1 MTTPLRPLALFA
13 LLALLLAA
21 PLASAQQPAGR
32 VVVLGFDGGDA
43 RTVAELMEQG
53 QLPNLKALAEQG
65 TFAPLLSTNPA
76 ESPVSWSSL
85 NTGQNPAKTG
95 IPGFV
100 VRDLVAG
107 DKPYPGIGFYES
119 EPARPL
125 ERLGSPPIPAW
136 PASRFALVFGGL
148 MLVGTLVV
156 FGLLLKLRPLPT
168 AVISL
173 SLSAVAAWGGLKLR
187 SYLPESAP
195 VVANTLEATPFWES
209 AARAGVASVVLD
221 AAQSWDREDVD
232 GAKVLAGLGVPDA
245 RGQYNGFSIYT
256 TDPAWLATQRGE
268 GTSTPSAGEKLRVD
282 WNGER
287 IESVVWGPVNFWAVG
302 QLRAERDEVKQRM
315 ADPKTPYKKLAGLS
329 ERADALDAELRRLE
343 SEPLTVPLVVE
354 RREGG
359 RARVAI
365 GDMEQEL
372 SPGSWSDWYP
382 LTFDLNPLIKVHALA
397 RAKLVSLDDP
407 HFTLYV
413 DALQI
418 DPARPPFWQPISQPH
433 GFSAELAAGIGPY
446 ETVGWACMNLPFKDA
461 EVDAESFLQDIEFT
475 FDWRKRMTLERL
487 ERDDWRLFFSCFST
501 PDRVQHMCYQYY
513 DPTHPMYD
521 AERAAQTIQFFGQE
535 TALSDAIPAI
545 YRQVDQL
552 IGEVRSRLRPDDV
565 LVLCADHGFQ
575 SFRRQV
581 HLNNWLM
588 EKGYLAVKPRLKK
601 SMVAMPEM
609 YVDWSKTKAYSIGL
623 GMVYVN
629 QKGREKAGIV
639 EPDDVPALL
648 EDIARDFREFEDPA
662 SGARIGRTAHRT
674 SDIHQGPYL
683 DREADLMLGFEAGY
697 RVSWITT
704 SGGLDL
710 VKDEGG
716 EWVPGPSISDN
727 DKNWSG
733 DHVSVDPTLVQG
745 LFFSSVP
752 LVVPE
757 GGLDLRHIAPTTLAL
772 LGVSVPPEYDLPAL
786 ERR

>member
-1 MTTPLRPLALFA
+1 MTTTLRPLAL
-13 LLALLLAA
+13 LVTLALLHAA
-21 PLASAQQPAGR
+21 PPARAQQPAGR
-32 VVVLGFDGGDA
+32 LVVLGFDGGDA
-43 RTVAELMEQG
+43 RTVEKLMAEG
-53 QLPNLKALAEQG
+53 QLPNLSALAEQG
-65 TFAPLLSTNPA
+65 TFGPLLSTNPA

-107 DKPYPGIGFYES
+107 DKPYPGIGFYEN

-125 ERLGSPPIPAW
+125 AELQTTPIPAW
-136 PASRFALVFGGL
+136 PASRFALLFGLL

-156 FGLLLKLRPLPT
+156 FRVLLKLRLLPT

-173 SLSAVAAWGGLKLR
+173 TLSGAAAWAGLKLR

-195 VVANTLEATPFWES
+195 VVANTLEATPFWET
-209 AARAGVASVVLD
+209 AAQAGVASVVLD
-221 AAQSWDREDVD
+221 AAQAWDRQDVD

-245 RGQYNGFSIYT
+245 RGAYNGFTIYT
-256 TDPAWLATQRGE
+256 TDPTYFASERGQ

-287 IESVVWGPVNFWAVG
+287 IESVVWGPVNFWRVGEVRAARDAV
-302 QLRAERDEVKQRM
+302 QAEM
-315 ADPKTPYKKLAGLS
+315 ADPKTPYKKLADLS
-329 ERADALDAELRRLE
+329 TRADALEAELKDLE
-343 SEPLTVPLVVE
+343 ANPLTVPLVVE
-354 RREGG
+354 RRENG
-359 RARVAI
+359 RARVTI
-365 GDMEQEL
+365 GEL
-372 SPGSWSDWYP
+372 EHELGVGDWSDWYP
-382 LTFDLNPLIKVHALA
+382 LVFDLNPLVKVHALA
-397 RAKLVSLDDP
+397 RAKLLSLDEP

-418 DPARPPFWQPISQPH
+418 DPSHPPFWQPISQP
-433 GFSAELAAGIGPY
+433 FEFASELAAGVGPY

-461 EVDAESFLQDIEFT
+461 EVDAESFLEDIEFT

-513 DPTHPMYD
+513 DPEHPMYD
-521 AERAAQTIQFFGQE
+521 PERAAQTVEFFGRS
-535 TALSDAIPAI
+535 TPLSDTIPAI
-545 YRQVDQL
+545 YRQVDEL
-552 IGEVRSRLRPDDV
+552 VGEVRARLRPDDV
-565 LVLCADHGFQ
+565 LILCADHGFQ

-581 HLNNWLM
+581 HLNNWLL
-588 EKGYLAVKPRLKK
+588 EKGYLAVKPKLSKK
-601 SMVAMPEM
+601 SVVMPEL
-609 YVDWSKTKAYSIGL
+609 YVDWSKTRAYSIGL

-639 EPDDVPALL
+639 EPADVPALL
-648 EDIARDFREFEDPA
+648 ESIARDFKEFVDPA
-662 SGARIGRTAHRT
+662 TGASIGRTAHVT
-674 SDIHQGPYL
+674 SDIHQGPFL

-710 VKDEGG
+710 EKDEAGA
-716 EWVPGPSISDN
+716 WVPAPSISDN

-733 DHVSVDPTLVQG
+733 DHVSVDPGLVQG

-752 LVVPE
+752 LAVPE
-757 GGLDLRHIAPTTLAL
+757 TGLDLRHIAPTALAL
-772 LGVSVPPEYDLPAL
+772 LGLEVPAVYDLPAL